1 MMMHLMHAQNLTHG
15 HFSRRF
21 FPAFGEFFALKIEYI
36 ELYVVPSEKN
46 KVDIIKIYY
55 GWNSSSGIHFF
66 SYFMITVKTKI

>member
-1 MMMHLMHAQNLTHG
+1 MHAHNLTHG

-46 KVDIIKIYY
+46 KIDVRKMFY
-55 GWNSSSGIHFF
+55 G
-66 SYFMITVKTKI
+66 